1 MTNINGTR
9 KEIKLR
15 QILVVRFWEAAA
27 HKIYYCTKGVLCTNL
42 WRKAIEHGNF
52 DLYPFKS

>member
-1 MTNINGTR
+1 M
-9 KEIKLR
+9 KLR

-52 DLYPFKS
+52 DLCPFKS